1 MAEEISNYLKR
12 KFVDEFNLDYLIFDI
27 MKMCDQKKLKE
38 YIIKTFKE
46 NIDFEEY
53 RSIFKE
59 LTEEQFENTMKEL
72 GFDYTYNRK
81 CEMED
86 IMYKIYNNLSDSKKE
101 LNINNVEIYTNL
113 ENELS
118 IRYQKDKTTYVITSV
133 AVQNEEWEER

>member
-1 MAEEISNYLKR
+1 MAKEISNYLKR

-46 NIDFEEY
+46 TVDFEEY

-86 IMYKIYNNLSDSKKE
+86 IMYKIYNNLFDSKKE
-101 LNINNVEIYTNL
+101 LNIDNVEIYTNL

-133 AVQNEEWEER
+133 AVQNEE

>member
-46 NIDFEEY
+46 NVDFEEY

-72 GFDYTYNRK
+72 GFDYTYNRR

-86 IMYKIYNNLSDSKKE
+86 IMYKIYNNLFDSKKE
-101 LNINNVEIYTNL
+101 LNINNVEIYANL

-133 AVQNEEWEER
+133 AVHSEE

>member
-46 NIDFEEY
+46 NVDFEEY

-81 CEMED
+81 CKSE
-86 IMYKIYNNLSDSKKE
+86 E
-101 LNINNVEIYTNL
+101 L
-113 ENELS
+113 
-118 IRYQKDKTTYVITSV
+118 DKL
-133 AVQNEEWEER
+133 WEER

>member
-46 NIDFEEY
+46 NVDFEEY

-72 GFDYTYNRK
+72 GFDYTYNRR

-86 IMYKIYNNLSDSKKE
+86 I
-101 LNINNVEIYTNL
+101 
-113 ENELS
+113 
-118 IRYQKDKTTYVITSV
+118 
-133 AVQNEEWEER
+133 

>member
-46 NIDFEEY
+46 NVDFEEY

-72 GFDYTYNRK
+72 GFDYTYNRRR
-81 CEMED
+81 EMED
-86 IMYKIYNNLSDSKKE
+86 I
-101 LNINNVEIYTNL
+101 
-113 ENELS
+113 
-118 IRYQKDKTTYVITSV
+118 
-133 AVQNEEWEER
+133 

>member
-27 MKMCDQKKLKE
+27 MKMCNQKKLKE

-46 NIDFEEY
+46 NVDFEEY

-86 IMYKIYNNLSDSKKE
+86 IMYKIYNNLFDSKKE
-101 LNINNVEIYTNL
+101 LNIDNVEIYTNL

-133 AVQNEEWEER
+133 AVQNEEEEEK

>member
-46 NIDFEEY
+46 NVDFEEY

-86 IMYKIYNNLSDSKKE
+86 IMYEIYNNLFDSKKE
-101 LNINNVEIYTNL
+101 LNIDNVEIYTNL

-133 AVQNEEWEER
+133 AVQNEE

>member
-1 MAEEISNYLKR
+1 
-12 KFVDEFNLDYLIFDI
+12 

-46 NIDFEEY
+46 NVDFEEY

-72 GFDYTYNRK
+72 GFDYTYNRR

-86 IMYKIYNNLSDSKKE
+86 IMYKIYNNLFDSKKE
-101 LNINNVEIYTNL
+101 LNINNVEIYANL

-118 IRYQKDKTTYVITSV
+118 IRYQKDKSTSV
-133 AVQNEEWEER
+133 

>member
-46 NIDFEEY
+46 NVDFEEY

-86 IMYKIYNNLSDSKKE
+86 IMYKIYNNLFDSKKE

-133 AVQNEEWEER
+133 AVQNEE

>member
-46 NIDFEEY
+46 NVDFEEY

-72 GFDYTYNRK
+72 GFDYT
-81 CEMED
+81 
-86 IMYKIYNNLSDSKKE
+86 
-101 LNINNVEIYTNL
+101 
-113 ENELS
+113 
-118 IRYQKDKTTYVITSV
+118 
-133 AVQNEEWEER
+133 

>member
-46 NIDFEEY
+46 NVDFEEY

-86 IMYKIYNNLSDSKKE
+86 IMYKIYNNLFDSKKE
-101 LNINNVEIYTNL
+101 LNIDNVEIYTNL

-133 AVQNEEWEER
+133 AVQNEE

>member
-1 MAEEISNYLKR
+1 MAEEISNYLKK

-46 NIDFEEY
+46 NVDFEEY

-72 GFDYTYNRK
+72 GFDYT
-81 CEMED
+81 
-86 IMYKIYNNLSDSKKE
+86 
-101 LNINNVEIYTNL
+101 
-113 ENELS
+113 
-118 IRYQKDKTTYVITSV
+118 
-133 AVQNEEWEER
+133 

>member
-46 NIDFEEY
+46 NVDFEEY

-86 IMYKIYNNLSDSKKE
+86 IMYKIYNNLFDSKKE
-101 LNINNVEIYTNL
+101 LNINNVEIYSNL

-133 AVQNEEWEER
+133 AVQNEE

>member
-46 NIDFEEY
+46 NVDFEEY

-72 GFDYTYNRK
+72 GFDYTYDRK

-86 IMYKIYNNLSDSKKE
+86 IMYKIYNNLFDSKKE
-101 LNINNVEIYTNL
+101 LNIDNVEIYTNL

-133 AVQNEEWEER
+133 AVQNEE

>member
-46 NIDFEEY
+46 NVDFEEY

-72 GFDYTYNRK
+72 GFDYTYDRK

-86 IMYKIYNNLSDSKKE
+86 IMYKIYNNLFDSKKE

-133 AVQNEEWEER
+133 AVQNEE

>member
-1 MAEEISNYLKR
+1 MAKEISNYLKR

-53 RSIFKE
+53 HSIFKE
-59 LTEEQFENTMKEL
+59 LTEEQFEDIMKEL
-72 GFDYTYNRK
+72 GFDYTYNRR

-86 IMYKIYNNLSDSKKE
+86 IMYKIYNNLFDSKKE

-133 AVQNEEWEER
+133 AVHSEE

>member
-46 NIDFEEY
+46 NVDFEEY

-72 GFDYTYNRK
+72 GFDYIYNRRCK
-81 CEMED
+81 MED
-86 IMYKIYNNLSDSKKE
+86 IMYKIYNNLFDSKKE

-133 AVQNEEWEER
+133 AVHSEE

>member
-46 NIDFEEY
+46 NVDFEEY

-72 GFDYTYNRK
+72 GFDYTYNKK

-86 IMYKIYNNLSDSKKE
+86 IMYKIYNNLFDSKKE

-133 AVQNEEWEER
+133 AVQNEE

>member
-46 NIDFEEY
+46 NVDFEEY

-72 GFDYTYNRK
+72 GFDYTYNKK

-86 IMYKIYNNLSDSKKE
+86 IMYKIYNNLFDSKKE

-133 AVQNEEWEER
+133 AVHKEE

>member
-46 NIDFEEY
+46 NVDFEEY

-72 GFDYTYNRK
+72 GFDYTYDRK

-86 IMYKIYNNLSDSKKE
+86 IWKN
-101 LNINNVEIYTNL
+101 
-113 ENELS
+113 
-118 IRYQKDKTTYVITSV
+118 
-133 AVQNEEWEER
+133 

>member
-46 NIDFEEY
+46 NVDFEEY

-72 GFDYTYNRK
+72 GFDYTYNRR

-86 IMYKIYNNLSDSKKE
+86 IMYKIYNNLFDSKKE

-133 AVQNEEWEER
+133 AVQSEE

>member
-12 KFVDEFNLDYLIFDI
+12 KFVDEFNLDYLIFDV

-46 NIDFEEY
+46 NVDFEEY

-59 LTEEQFENTMKEL
+59 LTEEQFENPMKEL

-81 CEMED
+81 CEMEY
-86 IMYKIYNNLSDSKKE
+86 IMYKIYNNLFDSKKE

-133 AVQNEEWEER
+133 AVQNEE